1 MRLMFIAVLVMAG
14 ALMIAGAILAESATQ
29 IPRSF
34 RWLPPRSVAYSA
46 AVESGATLRDVE
58 IAAADGVSLRA
69 WMLNPHEPNAT
80 VMIVLHGV
88 GAHRGHVLGHAALF
102 ARHGYT
108 VIVPDNRAHGTS
120 GGGRTSYGVLE
131 SGDVSRWIDWAER
144 NTGARRIVG
153 YGQSMGAAILLRAT
167 GTDPRLSAVAAE
179 APFATFEAAATDRIA
194 SFVSRP
200 PAWFAVEAGFL
211 WWRIRS
217 GIDLKKANPL
227 ESIRVAMR
235 RPDPPRVMLI
245 HSGGDRT
252 IPLWHSRTL
261 REVAPGRIEYWELD
275 GVEHTQVFHRY
286 PEEFEER
293 VTGFF
298 EEPR

>member
-1 MRLMFIAVLVMAG
+1 MRVLFIAALVVAG
-14 ALMIAGAILAESATQ
+14 ALMIAGVVLAESATR

-34 RWLPPRSVAYSA
+34 RWLPPRSVAYA
-46 AVESGATLRDVE
+46 VAVESGATLRDLE

-69 WMLNPHEPNAT
+69 WMLRPHEPNGS
-80 VMIVLHGV
+80 VVLVLHGV

-108 VIVPDNRAHGTS
+108 VIVPDHRAHGTS
-120 GGGRTSYGVLE
+120 GGERTTYGVLE
-131 SGDVSRWIDWAER
+131 SGDVSRWNDWAER
-144 NTGARRIVG
+144 NTGAHRIVG
-153 YGQSMGAAILLRAT
+153 YGQSMGAAILIRAA
-167 GTDPRLSAVAAE
+167 GSDARLSAVVAE

-194 SFVSRP
+194 TFVSRP

-211 WWRIRS
+211 WWCLRS
-217 GIDLKKANPL
+217 GVDLKKANPL
-227 ESIRVAMR
+227 ESLRAAMR

-245 HSGGDRT
+245 HSGADAT
-252 IPLWHSRTL
+252 IPRWHSRTL
-261 REVAPGRIEYWELD
+261 REVAPDRILYWELE
-275 GVEHTQVFHRY
+275 GVEHTQAYHRL

-293 VTGFF
+293 VTDFL